1 MATLNELN
9 GKANTSHTHSIS
21 NISGLQNQ
29 LNNFVT
35 ESEISGIIESY
46 VPTISKLGNFVT
58 GSQDLT
64 QNDNIR
70 IAVPSPAKLLIY
82 IDDCRTIAIAIAN
95 IRDIPIITYGS
106 DWYGSAFGYN
116 NEVGVSIHTD
126 GIGTVTYSYCYFQ

>member
-35 ESEISGIIESY
+35 ESEIDSIIESY

-58 GSQDLT
+58 GYQDLT
-64 QNDNIR
+64 ENDYISINI
-70 IAVPSPAKLLIY
+70 PSPAKLAIY
-82 IDDCRTIAIAIAN
+82 I
-95 IRDIPIITYGS
+95 YG
-106 DWYGSAFGYN
+106 
-116 NEVGVSIHTD
+116 
-126 GIGTVTYSYCYFQ
+126 

>member
-35 ESEISGIIESY
+35 ESEIDGIIESY

-64 QNDNIR
+64 QNDTISINI
-70 IAVPSPAKLLIY
+70 PSPAKLLIY
-82 IDDCRTIAIAIAN
+82 IDDRRTIAIAIAN
-95 IRDIPIITYGS
+95 IRSIPIINCDS
-106 DWYGSAFGYN
+106 DWRGSAFGDN
-116 NEVGVSIHTD
+116 NEVGININTD
-126 GIGTVTYSYCYFQ
+126 GRGTVTYSYCYFQ

>member
-82 IDDCRTIAIAIAN
+82 IYIYI
-95 IRDIPIITYGS
+95 
-106 DWYGSAFGYN
+106 
-116 NEVGVSIHTD
+116 
-126 GIGTVTYSYCYFQ
+126 